1 MKLLH
6 LADLHLGKTV
16 LEAPMLEEQ
25 EAFLKKI
32 LELVD
37 ERGVDAVLMAG
48 DLYDRSVPPA
58 EAVELLDGFLSALSG
73 RGIPVLA
80 AAGNHDSPERL
91 DFGSRIFTRGGLYI
105 AGRYRPELTRV
116 RLADAHG
123 PVDVTLLPFLR
134 PVTVRAALSTAPQE
148 QDGEKGE
155 AGIRT
160 TEDAVRAALAAC
172 PPEPGVRQVL
182 VAHQFVCAGGMPPA
196 TCDSETPYAGGV
208 EAVDVSCFD
217 GYDYV
222 ALGHLHRPQRVGRD
236 TVRYAGSPLKYSLSE
251 AGHVKSCPLVTLGLT
266 GVEDIELIPLRP
278 PHDLRRV
285 KGELEELLEMGRGRE
300 EAGDYLWAVLTGER
314 VPDPAERLRTV
325 YPRLLHVEYQ
335 QYTAGGSVE
344 EEIQAEK
351 ALSPG
356 ELFERFY
363 HTMTGGEPTARQR
376 ELLTAALDRAARKEE
391 KAV

>member
-116 RLADAHG
+116 RMADAHG

-160 TEDAVRAALAAC
+160 TEDAVRRHWRPARRSRVCGRCWWPISSCA
-172 PPEPGVRQVL
+172 PGECRR
-182 VAHQFVCAGGMPPA
+182 PPA
-196 TCDSETPYAGGV
+196 IPK
-208 EAVDVSCFD
+208 
-217 GYDYV
+217 
-222 ALGHLHRPQRVGRD
+222 RP
-236 TVRYAGSPLKYSLSE
+236 
-251 AGHVKSCPLVTLGLT
+251 
-266 GVEDIELIPLRP
+266 
-278 PHDLRRV
+278 
-285 KGELEELLEMGRGRE
+285 M
-300 EAGDYLWAVLTGER
+300 
-314 VPDPAERLRTV
+314 PAEWRQWMSPV
-325 YPRLLHVEYQ
+325 S
-335 QYTAGGSVE
+335 TAMTMWHWA
-344 EEIQAEK
+344 ICI
-351 ALSPG
+351 ALKG
-356 ELFERFY
+356 
-363 HTMTGGEPTARQR
+363 
-376 ELLTAALDRAARKEE
+376 
-391 KAV
+391 